1 MSSKLEPNQLE
12 RDIENVENMTPKAAQ
27 STVKRALDSVG
38 VYVKGIEFVDEHNYV
53 ENSRAI
59 LEIIGN
65 LRLVGETGT
74 GKTTLV
80 HKLAELLDVK
90 LFEIVLTRDVT
101 KWDLLA
107 CDILESGNTKTR
119 EGIIIQWLNSPK
131 GMLYIDGF
139 NYAEPSIISLLESL
153 ADFRGNVYIPEYK
166 RTFTRTA
173 QHYLVI
179 SYNPSEKSGYS
190 GTFIE
195 NIATIR
201 RFEGLVVEYLSAEK
215 ERQLIKKHAGDT
227 GKAYDFAAKWV
238 EIARKTRT
246 EYEEGKL
253 RTPLT
258 TGNLINYAKLWKAK
272 MAEEDIKEIASSL
285 YPKDERKLFLSFFES
300 NDKIDIE
307 KLKREKDKDSS

>member
-1 MSSKLEPNQLE
+1 MNSEFEKIHAKVDSALEG
-12 RDIENVENMTPKAAQ
+12 
-27 STVKRALDSVG
+27 VG
-38 VYVKGIEFVDEHNYV
+38 IYVKGIEFVDEHGYI
-53 ENSRAI
+53 EKSRAI
-59 LEIIGN
+59 LEIVGN

-80 HKLAELLDVK
+80 HKLAELLEVP

-107 CDILESGNTKTR
+107 CDTLKAGSTETR
-119 EGIIIQWLNSPK
+119 DGIIIQWLNSEK
-131 GMLYIDGF
+131 GLLYIDGF

-166 RTFTRTA
+166 KQFTRTE

-201 RFEGLVVEYLSAEK
+201 RFEGLIIEYLSPQK
-215 ERQLIKKHAGDT
+215 ERTLIQKFS
-227 GKAYDFAAKWV
+227 GKYEFAAKFV
-238 EIARKTRT
+238 EIAKKTRT
-246 EYEEGKL
+246 EYENGKL

-258 TGNLINYAKLWKAK
+258 TGNLINYGKLYKAK
-272 MAEEDIKEIASSL
+272 MSEEDIIDIASSL
-285 YPKDERKLFLSFFES
+285 YTAREERNLFRSFFEDS
-300 NDKIDIE
+300 SEIDVE
-307 KLKREKDKDSS
+307 KLKKKEEDA

>member
-1 MSSKLEPNQLE
+1 MSEFEKIKTRVNTKLENSGILC
-12 RDIENVENMTPKAAQ
+12 R
-27 STVKRALDSVG
+27 
-38 VYVKGIEFVDEHNYV
+38 GIEFVDEHNYI
-53 ENSRAI
+53 EKARAI
-59 LEIIGN
+59 LEVVGN

-80 HKLAELLDVK
+80 HKLAELLEVP

-107 CDILESGNTKTR
+107 CDTLKAGSTETR
-119 EGIIIQWLNSPK
+119 DGIIIQWLNSEK
-131 GMLYIDGF
+131 GLLYIDGF

-166 RTFTRTA
+166 KQFVRTA

-201 RFEGLVVEYLSAEK
+201 RFEGLIIDYLSPK
-215 ERQLIKKHAGDT
+215 NERDLIQKFS
-227 GKAYDFAAKWV
+227 GKYDFAAKWV
-238 EIARKTRT
+238 EIAKKTRT
-246 EYEEGKL
+246 EYENGKL

-258 TGNLINYAKLWKAK
+258 TGNLINYAKLFKAK
-272 MAEEDIKEIASSL
+272 MAEEDIIDIASSL
-285 YPKDERKLFLSFFES
+285 YTAKEERALFLSFYEDS
-300 NDKIDIE
+300 DEIDVQ
-307 KLKREKDKDSS
+307 KLKSKIEKDKS